1 MGMFAFIEL
10 ILLVVIVLVVV
21 LALRG
26 TGAKPPD
33 QPPGDRN

>member
-1 MGMFAFIEL
+1 MFFLIEL
-10 ILLVVIVLVVV
+10 ALLIVIVLVVV

-33 QPPGDRN
+33 QPPGDEN